1 MLKLTSILCAIFLGL
16 AAFKLPIEY
25 YTFLRLT
32 ITIGALLIVI
42 AESKKKI
49 SIYSVVFGIVALLF
63 NPILPVY
70 LYKKSI
76 WIPIDIATACLF
88 FFHSIKLKS
97 PKNV

>member
-1 MLKLTSILCAIFLGL
+1 MPKLTSILCAIFLGL
-16 AAFKLPIEY
+16 AAFKLPIGY

-88 FFHSIKLKS
+88 LFHSIKLKS